1 MKYGWLPLTVLIVA
15 NADWTT
21 MRRECQRTATQGQGK
36 LEVTT
41 EEKGDEEKRKS
52 WAKFVSWPIIFCV

>member
-1 MKYGWLPLTVLIVA
+1 
-15 NADWTT
+15 
-21 MRRECQRTATQGQGK
+21 MRRECQRTATQSQGK

-52 WAKFVSWPIIFCV
+52 